1 MLNKVRDYIREQGM
15 ITQGDAVIV
24 ALSGGADSVC
34 LLTVLKQLAF
44 SLRAVH
50 VHHGIR
56 GAEAD
61 RDEAFVQA
69 LCESLS
75 VPLHVAHCQVP
86 AYAAEHG
93 LSEEEAG
100 RILRYQILEEE
111 AEKWERELSDGSRV
125 KLALAHHR
133 DDNAETILH
142 HLLRGSG
149 LTGLAGIRPVQG
161 RRVRPLLCV
170 GRDEIR
176 EYLTAEHMD
185 WCEDST
191 NQSADY
197 TRNRIRSQ
205 VLPLLKETVNEQA
218 EEHILQAGQ
227 IIGQADEYLRQR
239 AAEIWRVAVCG
250 QQESRDSESG
260 ARRDIADEMPERV
273 IIPLAVFAA
282 QPEILKMYLIRHML
296 DQLKPGWKDITSR
309 HFTAIAKLAGKP
321 VGSRVDLP
329 GGLTARTGY
338 ETLEIVGKAEQKP
351 VLDRETGGWGGNTVP
366 QTVPKLHMTVFS
378 RQKDQEIPKN
388 QYTKWFDYDKI
399 KGTLSVRTRRT
410 GDYLILPS
418 GGSKTIARYM
428 IDEKIPKEKREKI
441 LLLAEGSHV
450 LWVVGF
456 RISEYYK
463 IEEHTENILQVTC
476 DGGKDYGR

>member
-1 MLNKVRDYIREQGM
+1 M
-15 ITQGDAVIV
+15 
-24 ALSGGADSVC
+24 C
-34 LLTVLKQLAF
+34 LLTILKQLATPEF
-44 SLRAVH
+44 LLRAVH

-61 RDEAFVQA
+61 RDEAFAQK

-75 VPLHVAHCQVP
+75 VPLCVAYCHVP

-100 RILRYQILEEE
+100 RILRYQVLEKE
-111 AEKWERELSDGSRV
+111 AGKWEQELPAGSRV
-125 KLALAHHR
+125 KIALAHHR

-161 RRVRPLLCV
+161 RRIRPLLCV
-170 GRDEIR
+170 GREEIR
-176 EYLTAEHMD
+176 AYLEAGHIS

-191 NQSADY
+191 NQSPDY

-205 VLPLLKETVNEQA
+205 VLPLLKTAVNEQA

-227 IIGQADEYLRQR
+227 IIGQADAYLRQQ
-239 AAEIWRVAVCG
+239 AEEIWQEAVCG
-250 QQESRDSESG
+250 REEDL
-260 ARRDIADEMPERV
+260 AA
-273 IIPLAVFAA
+273 IPLTAFAR
-282 QPEILKMYLIRHML
+282 QPEILKTYLIRHML
-296 DQLKPGWKDITSR
+296 DQLHPGWKDIGSR
-309 HFTAIAKLAGKP
+309 HFTAIAELAGKP
-321 VGSRVDLP
+321 VGSRLDLP
-329 GGLTARTGY
+329 GGLMARTGY
-338 ETLEIVGKAEQKP
+338 ETLEIVRKTE
-351 VLDRETGGWGGNTVP
+351 REVSVKTESGADGEIHGR
-366 QTVPKLHMTVFS
+366 QTVPELHMTVFS

-428 IDEKIPKEKREKI
+428 IDEKIPKEKREQI

>member
-1 MLNKVRDYIREQGM
+1 MLKKVRDYMREHEM
-15 ITQGDAVIV
+15 TAPGDAVIV

-34 LLTVLKQLAF
+34 LLTVLKQLATPEF
-44 SLRAVH
+44 LLRAVH

-61 RDEAFVQA
+61 RDEAFAQK

-75 VPLHVAHCQVP
+75 VPLCVAYCHVP

-100 RILRYQILEEE
+100 RILRYQVLEKE
-111 AEKWERELSDGSRV
+111 AGKWEQELPAGSRV
-125 KLALAHHR
+125 KIALAHHR

-161 RRVRPLLCV
+161 RRIRPLLCV
-170 GRDEIR
+170 GREEIR
-176 EYLTAEHMD
+176 AYLEAGHIS

-191 NQSADY
+191 NQSPDY

-205 VLPLLKETVNEQA
+205 VLPLLKTAVNEQA

-227 IIGQADEYLRQR
+227 IIGQADAYLRQQ
-239 AAEIWRVAVCG
+239 AEEIWQEAVCG
-250 QQESRDSESG
+250 REEDL
-260 ARRDIADEMPERV
+260 AA
-273 IIPLAVFAA
+273 IPLTAFAR
-282 QPEILKMYLIRHML
+282 QPEILKTYLIRHML
-296 DQLKPGWKDITSR
+296 DQLHPGWKDIGSR
-309 HFTAIAKLAGKP
+309 HFTAIAELAGKP
-321 VGSRVDLP
+321 VGSRLDLP
-329 GGLTARTGY
+329 GGLMARTGY
-338 ETLEIVGKAEQKP
+338 ETLEIVRKTE
-351 VLDRETGGWGGNTVP
+351 REVSVKTESGADGEIHGC
-366 QTVPKLHMTVFS
+366 QTVPELHMTVFP

-428 IDEKIPKEKREKI
+428 IDEKIPKEKREQI

>member
-1 MLNKVRDYIREQGM
+1 MLKKVRDYMREHEM
-15 ITQGDAVIV
+15 TAPGDAVIV

-34 LLTVLKQLAF
+34 LLTVLKQLATPEF
-44 SLRAVH
+44 LLRAVH

-61 RDEAFVQA
+61 RDEAFAQK

-75 VPLHVAHCQVP
+75 VPLCVAYCHVP

-100 RILRYQILEEE
+100 RILRYQVLEKE
-111 AEKWERELSDGSRV
+111 AGKWEQELPAGSRV
-125 KLALAHHR
+125 KIALAHHR

-161 RRVRPLLCV
+161 RRIRPLLCV
-170 GRDEIR
+170 GREEIR
-176 EYLTAEHMD
+176 AYLEAGHIS

-191 NQSADY
+191 NQSPDY

-205 VLPLLKETVNEQA
+205 VLPLLKTAVNEQA

-227 IIGQADEYLRQR
+227 IIGQADAYLRQQ
-239 AAEIWRVAVCG
+239 AEEIWQEAVCG
-250 QQESRDSESG
+250 REEDL
-260 ARRDIADEMPERV
+260 AA
-273 IIPLAVFAA
+273 IPLTAFAR
-282 QPEILKMYLIRHML
+282 QPEILKTYLIRHML
-296 DQLKPGWKDITSR
+296 DQLHPGWKDIGSR
-309 HFTAIAKLAGKP
+309 HFTAIAELAGKP
-321 VGSRVDLP
+321 VGSRLDLP
-329 GGLTARTGY
+329 GGLIARTGY
-338 ETLEIVGKAEQKP
+338 ETLEIVRKTE
-351 VLDRETGGWGGNTVP
+351 REVSVKTESGADGEIHGR
-366 QTVPKLHMTVFS
+366 QTVPELHMTVFS

-399 KGTLSVRTRRT
+399 KGTLSIRTRKT

-428 IDEKIPKEKREKI
+428 IDEKIPKEKREQI

-463 IEEHTENILQVTC
+463 IDNKTKNILQVTC

>member
-1 MLNKVRDYIREQGM
+1 MR
-15 ITQGDAVIV
+15 
-24 ALSGGADSVC
+24 
-34 LLTVLKQLAF
+34 LLRKK
-44 SLRAVH
+44 
-50 VHHGIR
+50 
-56 GAEAD
+56 
-61 RDEAFVQA
+61 

-75 VPLHVAHCQVP
+75 VPLCVAYCHVP

-100 RILRYQILEEE
+100 RILRYQVLEKE
-111 AEKWERELSDGSRV
+111 AGKWEQELPAGSRV
-125 KLALAHHR
+125 KIALAHHR

-161 RRVRPLLCV
+161 RRIRPLLCV
-170 GRDEIR
+170 GREEIR
-176 EYLTAEHMD
+176 AYLEAGHIS

-191 NQSADY
+191 NQSPDY

-205 VLPLLKETVNEQA
+205 VLPLLKTAVNEQA

-227 IIGQADEYLRQR
+227 IIGQADAYLRQQ
-239 AAEIWRVAVCG
+239 AEEIWQEAVCG
-250 QQESRDSESG
+250 REEDL
-260 ARRDIADEMPERV
+260 AA
-273 IIPLAVFAA
+273 IPLTAFAR
-282 QPEILKMYLIRHML
+282 QPEILKTYLIRHML
-296 DQLKPGWKDITSR
+296 DQLHPGWKDIGSR
-309 HFTAIAKLAGKP
+309 HFTAIAELAGKP
-321 VGSRVDLP
+321 VGSRLDLP
-329 GGLTARTGY
+329 GGLMARTGY
-338 ETLEIVGKAEQKP
+338 ETLEIVRKTE
-351 VLDRETGGWGGNTVP
+351 REVSVKTESGADGEIHGC
-366 QTVPKLHMTVFS
+366 QTVPELHMTVFP

-399 KGTLSVRTRRT
+399 KGTLSVRTRRA

-418 GGSKTIARYM
+418 GGRKTVTRYM
-428 IDEKIPKEKREKI
+428 IDEKIPKETRDQI

-450 LWVVGF
+450 LWVVGY

-463 IEEHTENILQVTC
+463 MEEHTENILQVTC

>member
-1 MLNKVRDYIREQGM
+1 MLKKVRDYMREHEM
-15 ITQGDAVIV
+15 TAPGDAVIV

-34 LLTVLKQLAF
+34 LLTVLKQLATPEF
-44 SLRAVH
+44 LLRAVH

-61 RDEAFVQA
+61 RDEAFAQK

-75 VPLHVAHCQVP
+75 VPLCVAYCHVP

-100 RILRYQILEEE
+100 RILRYQVLEKE
-111 AEKWERELSDGSRV
+111 AGKWEQELPAGSRV
-125 KLALAHHR
+125 KIALAHHR

-161 RRVRPLLCV
+161 RRIRPLLCV
-170 GRDEIR
+170 GREEIR
-176 EYLTAEHMD
+176 AYLEAGHIS

-191 NQSADY
+191 NQSPDY

-205 VLPLLKETVNEQA
+205 VLPLLKTAVNEQA

-227 IIGQADEYLRQR
+227 IIGQADAYLRQQ
-239 AAEIWRVAVCG
+239 AEEIWQEAVCG
-250 QQESRDSESG
+250 REEDL
-260 ARRDIADEMPERV
+260 AA
-273 IIPLAVFAA
+273 IPLTAFAR
-282 QPEILKMYLIRHML
+282 QPEILKTYLIRHML
-296 DQLKPGWKDITSR
+296 DQLHPGWKDIGSR
-309 HFTAIAKLAGKP
+309 HFTAIAELAGKP
-321 VGSRVDLP
+321 VGSRLDLP
-329 GGLTARTGY
+329 GGLMARTGY
-338 ETLEIVGKAEQKP
+338 ETLEIVRKTE
-351 VLDRETGGWGGNTVP
+351 REVSVKTESGADGEIHGR
-366 QTVPKLHMTVFS
+366 QTVPELHMTVFS

-388 QYTKWFDYDKI
+388 QYTKWFDSDKI

-428 IDEKIPKEKREKI
+428 IDEKIPKEKREQI

>member
-1 MLNKVRDYIREQGM
+1 MLKKVRDYMREHDM
-15 ITQGDAVIV
+15 TAPGDAVIV

-34 LLTVLKQLAF
+34 LLTVLKQLATPEF
-44 SLRAVH
+44 LLRAVH

-61 RDEAFVQA
+61 RDEAFAQK

-75 VPLHVAHCQVP
+75 VPLCVAYCHVP

-100 RILRYQILEEE
+100 RILRYQVLEKE
-111 AEKWERELSDGSRV
+111 AGKWEQELPAGSRV
-125 KLALAHHR
+125 KIALAHHR
-133 DDNAETILH
+133 DDKAETILH

-161 RRVRPLLCV
+161 RRIRPLLCV
-170 GRDEIR
+170 GREEIR
-176 EYLTAEHMD
+176 AYLEAGHIS

-191 NQSADY
+191 NQSPDY

-205 VLPLLKETVNEQA
+205 VLPLLKTAVNEQA

-227 IIGQADEYLRQR
+227 IIGQADAYLRQQ
-239 AAEIWRVAVCG
+239 AEEIWQEAVCG
-250 QQESRDSESG
+250 REEDL
-260 ARRDIADEMPERV
+260 AA
-273 IIPLAVFAA
+273 IPLTAFAR
-282 QPEILKMYLIRHML
+282 QPEILKTYLIRHML
-296 DQLKPGWKDITSR
+296 DQLHPGWKDIGSR
-309 HFTAIAKLAGKP
+309 HFTAIAELAGKP
-321 VGSRVDLP
+321 VGSRLDLP
-329 GGLTARTGY
+329 GGLMARTGY
-338 ETLEIVGKAEQKP
+338 ETLEIVRKTE
-351 VLDRETGGWGGNTVP
+351 REVSVKTESGADGEIHGR
-366 QTVPKLHMTVFS
+366 QTVPELHMTVFS

-428 IDEKIPKEKREKI
+428 IDEKIPKEKREQI

>member
-1 MLNKVRDYIREQGM
+1 MLKKVRDYMREHEM
-15 ITQGDAVIV
+15 TAPGDAVIV

-34 LLTVLKQLAF
+34 LLTVLKQLATPEF
-44 SLRAVH
+44 LLRAVH

-61 RDEAFVQA
+61 RDEAFAQK

-75 VPLHVAHCQVP
+75 VPLCVAYCHVP

-100 RILRYQILEEE
+100 RILRYQVLEKE
-111 AEKWERELSDGSRV
+111 AGKWEQELPAGSRV
-125 KLALAHHR
+125 KIALAHHR

-161 RRVRPLLCV
+161 RRIRPLLCV
-170 GRDEIR
+170 GREEIR
-176 EYLTAEHMD
+176 AYLEAGHIS

-191 NQSADY
+191 NQSPDY

-205 VLPLLKETVNEQA
+205 VLPLLKTAVNEQA

-227 IIGQADEYLRQR
+227 IIGQADAYLRQQ
-239 AAEIWRVAVCG
+239 AEEIWQEAVCG
-250 QQESRDSESG
+250 REEDL
-260 ARRDIADEMPERV
+260 AA
-273 IIPLAVFAA
+273 IPLTAFAR
-282 QPEILKMYLIRHML
+282 QPEILKTYLIRHML
-296 DQLKPGWKDITSR
+296 DQLHPGWKDIGSR
-309 HFTAIAKLAGKP
+309 HFTAIAELAGKP
-321 VGSRVDLP
+321 VGSRLDLP
-329 GGLTARTGY
+329 GGLMARTGY
-338 ETLEIVGKAEQKP
+338 ETLEIVRKTERGVSVKTESGADGEIHG
-351 VLDRETGGWGGNTVP
+351 R
-366 QTVPKLHMTVFS
+366 QTVPELHMTVFS

-428 IDEKIPKEKREKI
+428 IDEKIPKEKREQI

>member
-1 MLNKVRDYIREQGM
+1 MLKKVRDYMREHEM
-15 ITQGDAVIV
+15 TAPGDAVIV

-34 LLTVLKQLAF
+34 LLTVLKQLATPEF
-44 SLRAVH
+44 LLRAVH

-61 RDEAFVQA
+61 RDEAFAQK

-75 VPLHVAHCQVP
+75 VPLCVAYCHVP

-100 RILRYQILEEE
+100 RILRYQVLEKE
-111 AEKWERELSDGSRV
+111 AGKWEQELPAGSRV
-125 KLALAHHR
+125 KIALAHHR

-161 RRVRPLLCV
+161 RRIRPLLCV
-170 GRDEIR
+170 GREEIR
-176 EYLTAEHMD
+176 AYLEAGHIS

-191 NQSADY
+191 NQSPDY

-205 VLPLLKETVNEQA
+205 VLPLLKTAVNEQA

-227 IIGQADEYLRQR
+227 IIGQADAYLRQQ
-239 AAEIWRVAVCG
+239 AEEIWQEAVCG
-250 QQESRDSESG
+250 REEDL
-260 ARRDIADEMPERV
+260 AA
-273 IIPLAVFAA
+273 IPLTAFAR
-282 QPEILKMYLIRHML
+282 QPEILKTYLIRHML
-296 DQLKPGWKDITSR
+296 DQLHPGWKDIGSR
-309 HFTAIAKLAGKP
+309 HFTAIAELAGKP
-321 VGSRVDLP
+321 VGSRLDLP
-329 GGLTARTGY
+329 GGLMARTGY
-338 ETLEIVGKAEQKP
+338 ETLEIVRKTE
-351 VLDRETGGWGGNTVP
+351 REVSVKTESGADGEIHGR
-366 QTVPKLHMTVFS
+366 QTVPELHMTVFS

-399 KGTLSVRTRRT
+399 KDTLSVRTRRT

-428 IDEKIPKEKREKI
+428 IDEKIPKEKREQI

>member
-1 MLNKVRDYIREQGM
+1 MREHEM
-15 ITQGDAVIV
+15 TAPGDAVIV

-34 LLTVLKQLAF
+34 LLTVLKQLATPEF
-44 SLRAVH
+44 LLRAVH

-61 RDEAFVQA
+61 RDEAFAQK

-75 VPLHVAHCQVP
+75 VPLCVAYCHVP

-100 RILRYQILEEE
+100 RILRYQVLEKE
-111 AEKWERELSDGSRV
+111 AGKWEQELPAGSRV
-125 KLALAHHR
+125 KIALAHHR

-161 RRVRPLLCV
+161 RRIRPLLCV
-170 GRDEIR
+170 GREEIR
-176 EYLTAEHMD
+176 AYLEAGHIS

-191 NQSADY
+191 NQSPDY

-205 VLPLLKETVNEQA
+205 VLPLLKTAVNEQA

-227 IIGQADEYLRQR
+227 IIGQADAYLRQQ
-239 AAEIWRVAVCG
+239 AEEIWQEAVCG
-250 QQESRDSESG
+250 REEDL
-260 ARRDIADEMPERV
+260 AA
-273 IIPLAVFAA
+273 IPLTAFAR
-282 QPEILKMYLIRHML
+282 QPEILKTYLIRHML
-296 DQLKPGWKDITSR
+296 DQLHPGWKDIGSR
-309 HFTAIAKLAGKP
+309 HFTAIAELAGKP
-321 VGSRVDLP
+321 VGSRLDLP
-329 GGLTARTGY
+329 GGLMARTGY
-338 ETLEIVGKAEQKP
+338 ETLEIVRKTE
-351 VLDRETGGWGGNTVP
+351 REVSVKTESGADGEIHGR
-366 QTVPKLHMTVFS
+366 QTVPELHMTVFS

-441 LLLAEGSHV
+441 LLLTEGSHV

>member
-1 MLNKVRDYIREQGM
+1 MREHEM
-15 ITQGDAVIV
+15 TAPGDAVIV

-34 LLTVLKQLAF
+34 LLTVLKQLTAPAF
-44 SLRAVH
+44 LLRAVH

-61 RDEAFVQA
+61 RDEAFAQK

-75 VPLHVAHCQVP
+75 VPLCVAYCHVP

-100 RILRYQILEEE
+100 RILRYQVLEKE
-111 AEKWERELSDGSRV
+111 AGKWEQELPAGSRV
-125 KLALAHHR
+125 KIALAHHR

-161 RRVRPLLCV
+161 RRIRPLLCV
-170 GRDEIR
+170 GREEIR
-176 EYLTAEHMD
+176 AYLEAGHIS

-191 NQSADY
+191 NQSPDY

-205 VLPLLKETVNEQA
+205 VLPLLKTAVNEQA

-227 IIGQADEYLRQR
+227 IIGQADAYLRQQ
-239 AAEIWRVAVCG
+239 AEEIWQEAVCG
-250 QQESRDSESG
+250 REEDL
-260 ARRDIADEMPERV
+260 AA
-273 IIPLAVFAA
+273 IPLTAFAR
-282 QPEILKMYLIRHML
+282 QPEILKTYLIRHML
-296 DQLKPGWKDITSR
+296 DQLHPGWKDIGSR
-309 HFTAIAKLAGKP
+309 HFTAIAELAGKP
-321 VGSRVDLP
+321 VGSRLDLP
-329 GGLTARTGY
+329 GGLMARTGY
-338 ETLEIVGKAEQKP
+338 ETLEIVRKTE
-351 VLDRETGGWGGNTVP
+351 REVSVKTESGADGEIHGR
-366 QTVPKLHMTVFS
+366 QTVPDLHMTVFS

-428 IDEKIPKEKREKI
+428 IDEKIPKEKREQI

>member
-1 MLNKVRDYIREQGM
+1 MLKKVRDYMREHEM
-15 ITQGDAVIV
+15 TAPGDAVIV

-34 LLTVLKQLAF
+34 LLTVLKQLATPEF
-44 SLRAVH
+44 LLRAVH

-61 RDEAFVQA
+61 RDEAFAQK

-75 VPLHVAHCQVP
+75 VPLCVAYCHVP

-100 RILRYQILEEE
+100 RILRYQVLEKE
-111 AEKWERELSDGSRV
+111 AGKWEQELPAGSRV
-125 KLALAHHR
+125 KIALAHHR

-161 RRVRPLLCV
+161 RRIRPLLCV
-170 GRDEIR
+170 GREEIR
-176 EYLTAEHMD
+176 AYLEAGHIS

-191 NQSADY
+191 NQSPDY

-205 VLPLLKETVNEQA
+205 VLPLLKTAVNEQA

-227 IIGQADEYLRQR
+227 IIGQADAYLRQQ
-239 AAEIWRVAVCG
+239 AEEIWQEAVCG
-250 QQESRDSESG
+250 REEDL
-260 ARRDIADEMPERV
+260 AA
-273 IIPLAVFAA
+273 IPLTAFAR
-282 QPEILKMYLIRHML
+282 QPEILKTYLIRHML
-296 DQLKPGWKDITSR
+296 DQLHPGWKDIGSR
-309 HFTAIAKLAGKP
+309 HFTAIAELAGKP
-321 VGSRVDLP
+321 VGSRLDLP
-329 GGLTARTGY
+329 GGLMARTGY
-338 ETLEIVGKAEQKP
+338 ETLEIVRKTE
-351 VLDRETGGWGGNTVP
+351 REVSVKTESGADGEIHGR
-366 QTVPKLHMTVFS
+366 QTVPELHMTVFS

-399 KGTLSVRTRRT
+399 KKCPVIRTRKP
-410 GDYLILPS
+410 GDYL
-418 GGSKTIARYM
+418 TIADGRGGM
-428 IDEKIPKEKREKI
+428 IHKSLKSYLVDQKIPQAERDRLPI
-441 LLLAEGSHV
+441 LAEGEHV
-450 LWVVGF
+450 LWVVGY

-463 IEEHTENILQVTC
+463 VTENTKRILKVQLIR
-476 DGGKDYGR
+476 KEFA

>member
-1 MLNKVRDYIREQGM
+1 MLKKVRDYMREHEM
-15 ITQGDAVIV
+15 TAPGDAVIV

-34 LLTVLKQLAF
+34 LLTVLKQLATPEF
-44 SLRAVH
+44 LLRAVH

-61 RDEAFVQA
+61 RDEAFAQK

-75 VPLHVAHCQVP
+75 VPLCVAYCHVP

-100 RILRYQILEEE
+100 RILRYQVLEKE
-111 AEKWERELSDGSRV
+111 AGKWEQELPAGSRV
-125 KLALAHHR
+125 KIALAHHR

-161 RRVRPLLCV
+161 RRIRPLLCV
-170 GRDEIR
+170 GREEIR
-176 EYLTAEHMD
+176 AYLEAGHIS

-191 NQSADY
+191 NQSPDY

-205 VLPLLKETVNEQA
+205 VLPLLKTAVNEQA

-227 IIGQADEYLRQR
+227 IIGQADAYLRQQ
-239 AAEIWRVAVCG
+239 AEEIWQEAVCG
-250 QQESRDSESG
+250 REEDL
-260 ARRDIADEMPERV
+260 AA
-273 IIPLAVFAA
+273 IPLTAFAR
-282 QPEILKMYLIRHML
+282 QPEILKTYLIRHML
-296 DQLKPGWKDITSR
+296 DQLHPGWKDIGSR
-309 HFTAIAKLAGKP
+309 HFTAIAELAGKP
-321 VGSRVDLP
+321 VGSRLDLP
-329 GGLTARTGY
+329 GGLMARTGY
-338 ETLEIVGKAEQKP
+338 ETLEIVRKTERKVSVKTESGADGEIHG
-351 VLDRETGGWGGNTVP
+351 R
-366 QTVPKLHMTVFS
+366 QTVPELHMTVFS

-428 IDEKIPKEKREKI
+428 IDEKIPKEKREQI